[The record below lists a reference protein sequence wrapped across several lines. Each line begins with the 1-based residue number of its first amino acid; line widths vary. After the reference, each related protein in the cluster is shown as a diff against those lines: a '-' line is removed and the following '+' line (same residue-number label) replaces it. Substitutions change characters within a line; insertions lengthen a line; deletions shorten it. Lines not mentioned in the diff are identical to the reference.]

1 MPIEHALIKKGINTD
16 PNLTVSQKRQAC
28 RQFAMEQVQIQKGQ
42 FMRLGL
48 VSDFKKTYRTLDNSF
63 EKKQLDIFALA
74 IEKGLLYQDLKPV
87 Y

>member
-16 PNLTVSQKRQAC
+16 PSLTISQKRNAC
-28 RQFAMEQVQIQKGQ
+28 KEFALAQIEIQKNQ

-48 VSDFKKTYRTLDNSF
+48 LSDFKKIYKTLDGSF
-63 EKKQLDIFALA
+63 EKKQLDIFATA